1 MRLLVGISIVLA
13 CVTFFLLGILTI
25 LYWQYGLPTDVPVGT
40 SVHARTHEVK
50 TEVQADIRDVR
61 NIDARARWA
70 FSNYALAIMKYEIAN
85 GSLADAELVGTVFMK
100 RLEAEAKRCKGCTS
114 SQLAERVGK
123 RWNPN
128 QHSSMHAIMRHIE
141 SKHEQEFM
149 KQAIKNILNGNLETG
164 AGRTAQKHGATHFY
178 HVNQK
183 NKHNLP
189 SYYNSLPSQLITLDN
204 KFPTWIAKEF

>member
-1 MRLLVGISIVLA
+1 MRLLVGISILLA
-13 CVTFFLLGILTI
+13 CLTFFLLGII
-25 LYWQYGLPTDVPVGT
+25 CMLYWQYGLPTGNNKGAVYETAVKSVIREVTPTRTHVGT
-40 SVHARTHEVK
+40 
-50 TEVQADIRDVR
+50 
-61 NIDARARWA
+61 DARARWA

-85 GSLADAELVGTVFMK
+85 GTLGDAELVGTVFMK
-100 RLEAEAKRCKGCTS
+100 RLNAEAKRCKECTS
-114 SQLAERVGK
+114 SQLAERVGT

-141 SKHEQEFM
+141 SNREQAFM
-149 KQAIKNILNGNLETG
+149 KQAIKNILNGNLETD
-164 AGRTAQKHGATHFY
+164 AGKAAEEHGATHFY

-189 SYYNSLPSQLITLDN
+189 SYYKTLPSRLVTLDN